1 LYKFGHPKKIEK
13 IIVFL
18 KRSTWMYIK
27 YVINQYH
34 GDRIKDYPHV
44 DHEIQKH
51 FHFQYI
57 QLVYG

>member
-1 LYKFGHPKKIEK
+1 
-13 IIVFL
+13 
-18 KRSTWMYIK
+18 MYIK
-27 YVINQYH
+27 HVINQYH